1 MEYLA
6 ELLGWWLLA
15 VVKFLALPWIMVLA
29 SDKGFVETVL
39 VSTSGAAI
47 GITVISFFGDKL
59 FQYLSKRANRRGSK
73 VFSNSRRRLV
83 RIKNKFGL
91 KGLLMIGGFLSV
103 PITTLLATK
112 YFTHEKHMV
121 PKVIFGFFLWSIALT
136 SLAVLFKNIMP

>member
-1 MEYLA
+1 MEYFA

-15 VVKFLALPWIMVLA
+15 VVKFLALPWLMVLA

-47 GITVISFFGDKL
+47 GITIISFFGDKL
-59 FQYLSKRANRRGSK
+59 FNYLSKRAQKRGAK
-73 VFSNSRRRLV
+73 VFSSNRRRLV

-91 KGLLMIGGFLSV
+91 KGLLMIGGLISV

-112 YFTHEKHMV
+112 YFTHEKNMV
-121 PKVIFGFFLWSIALT
+121 LKVIFGFFLWSIALT
-136 SLAVLFKNIMP
+136 SLAVFIKYAIR